1 MVSMEIWIGLICTIM
16 GIIISYVTFY
26 LNQKKEIKKDTRES
40 AERNIRLELKLDNIY
55 NNLSEIR
62 LDQKDIS
69 KVLNRLNEKVAL
81 LEQALTDAQ
90 KRIEK
95 LEQGDK
101 QNGWFS

>member
-1 MVSMEIWIGLICTIM
+1 MEIWIGLICTIM

-69 KVLNRLNEKVAL
+69 KVLNRINEKVAL

-101 QNGWFS
+101 QNG

>member
-1 MVSMEIWIGLICTIM
+1 MEIWIGLICTIM

-81 LEQALTDAQ
+81 LEQELTDAQ

-101 QNGWFS
+101 QNG

>member
-1 MVSMEIWIGLICTIM
+1 MEIWIGLICTIM

-101 QNGWFS
+101 HTG

>member
-26 LNQKKEIKKDTRES
+26 LNQKKEIKKDTKES

-101 QNGWFS
+101 QNG

>member
-1 MVSMEIWIGLICTIM
+1 MEIWIGLICTIM

-81 LEQALTDAQ
+81 LEQALTEAQ

-101 QNGWFS
+101 QNG

>member
-1 MVSMEIWIGLICTIM
+1 MEIWIGLICTIM

-69 KVLNRLNEKVAL
+69 KVLNRLNEKIAL

-101 QNGWFS
+101 QNG

>member
-1 MVSMEIWIGLICTIM
+1 MEIWIGLICTIM

-90 KRIEK
+90 KK
-95 LEQGDK
+95 
-101 QNGWFS
+101 N

>member
-1 MVSMEIWIGLICTIM
+1 MEIRIGLICTIM

-101 QNGWFS
+101 QNG

>member
-1 MVSMEIWIGLICTIM
+1 MEIWIGLICTIM

-81 LEQALTDAQ
+81 LEQALTDAP

-101 QNGWFS
+101 QNG

>member
-1 MVSMEIWIGLICTIM
+1 MEIWIGLICTIM

-81 LEQALTDAQ
+81 LEQELTDAQ
-90 KRIEK
+90 KKIEK

-101 QNGWFS
+101 QNG

>member
-1 MVSMEIWIGLICTIM
+1 MEIWIGLICTIM

-26 LNQKKEIKKDTRES
+26 LNQKKEIKKDNRES

-101 QNGWFS
+101 QNG

>member
-1 MVSMEIWIGLICTIM
+1 MEIWIGLICTIM

-69 KVLNRLNEKVAL
+69 KVLNRLNEKVSL
-81 LEQALTDAQ
+81 LEQALTDDQ

-101 QNGWFS
+101 QNG

>member
-1 MVSMEIWIGLICTIM
+1 MEIWIGLICTIM

-26 LNQKKEIKKDTRES
+26 LNQKKEIKKNTRES

-101 QNGWFS
+101 QNG

>member
-1 MVSMEIWIGLICTIM
+1 MEIWIGLICTIM

-26 LNQKKEIKKDTRES
+26 LNQKKEIKKDTKES

-81 LEQALTDAQ
+81 LEQALTNAQ

-101 QNGWFS
+101 QNG

>member
-1 MVSMEIWIGLICTIM
+1 MEIWIGLICTIM

-90 KRIEK
+90 KSFEK

-101 QNGWFS
+101 QNG

>member
-1 MVSMEIWIGLICTIM
+1 MEIWIGLICTIM

-69 KVLNRLNEKVAL
+69 KVLNRLNEKIAL
-81 LEQALTDAQ
+81 LEQALTNAQ

-101 QNGWFS
+101 QNG

>member
-1 MVSMEIWIGLICTIM
+1 MEIWIGLICTIM

-81 LEQALTDAQ
+81 LEQALTNAQ

-101 QNGWFS
+101 QNG

>member
-1 MVSMEIWIGLICTIM
+1 MEIWIGLICTIM

-26 LNQKKEIKKDTRES
+26 LNQKKEIKKDSRES

-101 QNGWFS
+101 QNG

>member
-1 MVSMEIWIGLICTIM
+1 MEIWIGLICTIM

-26 LNQKKEIKKDTRES
+26 LNQKKEIKKDTKES

-69 KVLNRLNEKVAL
+69 KVLNKLNEKVAL

-101 QNGWFS
+101 QNG

>member
-1 MVSMEIWIGLICTIM
+1 MEIWIGLICTIM

-95 LEQGDK
+95 
-101 QNGWFS
+101 

>member
-1 MVSMEIWIGLICTIM
+1 MEIWIGLICTIM

-81 LEQALTDAQ
+81 LEQTLTDAQ

-101 QNGWFS
+101 QNG

>member
-1 MVSMEIWIGLICTIM
+1 MEIWISLICTIM

-81 LEQALTDAQ
+81 LEQELTDAQ

-101 QNGWFS
+101 QNG

>member
-1 MVSMEIWIGLICTIM
+1 MEIWIGLICTIM

-26 LNQKKEIKKDTRES
+26 LNQKKEIKKDTKES

-81 LEQALTDAQ
+81 LEQAPTDAQ

-101 QNGWFS
+101 QNG

>member
-1 MVSMEIWIGLICTIM
+1 MEIWIGLICTIM

-40 AERNIRLELKLDNIY
+40 AERNIRLELKLDTIY

-101 QNGWFS
+101 QNG

>member
-1 MVSMEIWIGLICTIM
+1 MYNNGNYNKLCNILFKS
-16 GIIISYVTFY
+16 
-26 LNQKKEIKKDTRES
+26 KKEIKKDTRES

-62 LDQKDIS
+62 LNQKDIS

-101 QNGWFS
+101 QNG

>member
-1 MVSMEIWIGLICTIM
+1 MEIWIGLICTIM

-55 NNLSEIR
+55 KNLSEIR

-101 QNGWFS
+101 QNG

>member
-1 MVSMEIWIGLICTIM
+1 MEIWIGLICTIM

-40 AERNIRLELKLDNIY
+40 AEINIMLELKLDNIY

-101 QNGWFS
+101 QNG

>member
-1 MVSMEIWIGLICTIM
+1 MEIWLGLICTIM

-69 KVLNRLNEKVAL
+69 KVLNRLNEKIAL
-81 LEQALTDAQ
+81 LEQALTNAQ

-101 QNGWFS
+101 QNG

>member
-1 MVSMEIWIGLICTIM
+1 MEIWIGLICTIM

-26 LNQKKEIKKDTRES
+26 LNQKKEIKKDTKES
-40 AERNIRLELKLDNIY
+40 VERNIRLELKLDNIY

-62 LDQKDIS
+62 LNQKDIS

-81 LEQALTDAQ
+81 LEQSLKNAQ

-101 QNGWFS
+101 QNG

>member
-1 MVSMEIWIGLICTIM
+1 MEIWIGLICTIM

-81 LEQALTDAQ
+81 LEQALTDDQ
-90 KRIEK
+90 KTIEK

-101 QNGWFS
+101 QNG

>member
-1 MVSMEIWIGLICTIM
+1 MEIWIGLICTIM

-26 LNQKKEIKKDTRES
+26 LNQKKEIKKDTREF

-101 QNGWFS
+101 QNG

>member
-1 MVSMEIWIGLICTIM
+1 MEIWIGLICTIM

-101 QNGWFS
+101 LNG

>member
-1 MVSMEIWIGLICTIM
+1 MEIWIGLISKIM
-16 GIIISYVTFY
+16 GIIIIYVTFY

-101 QNGWFS
+101 QNG

>member
-1 MVSMEIWIGLICTIM
+1 M

-26 LNQKKEIKKDTRES
+26 LNQKKEIKKDTKES

-90 KRIEK
+90 TRIEK

>member
-1 MVSMEIWIGLICTIM
+1 MEIWIGLICTIM

-81 LEQALTDAQ
+81 LEQELTDAQ

-95 LEQGDK
+95 LEQADK
-101 QNGWFS
+101 QNG

>member
-1 MVSMEIWIGLICTIM
+1 MEIWIGLICTIM

-69 KVLNRLNEKVAL
+69 KDLNRLNEKVAL

-101 QNGWFS
+101 QNG

>member
-1 MVSMEIWIGLICTIM
+1 MEIWIGLICTIM

-95 LEQGDK
+95 L
-101 QNGWFS
+101 

>member
-1 MVSMEIWIGLICTIM
+1 MEIWIGLICTIM

-95 LEQGDK
+95 LQQGDK
-101 QNGWFS
+101 QNG

>member
-1 MVSMEIWIGLICTIM
+1 MEIWIGLICTIM

-62 LDQKDIS
+62 LEKDIS

-101 QNGWFS
+101 QNG